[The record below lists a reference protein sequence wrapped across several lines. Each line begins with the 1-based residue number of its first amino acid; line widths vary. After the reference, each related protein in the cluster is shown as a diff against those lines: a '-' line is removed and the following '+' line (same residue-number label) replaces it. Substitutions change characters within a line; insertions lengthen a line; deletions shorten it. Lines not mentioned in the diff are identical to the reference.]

1 MIQERLKALRAE
13 MEKRGITVYVVPTA
27 DFHES
32 EYVGDHFKARKFITG
47 FTGSAGTAVITL
59 DEAGLWTDGRYFV
72 QAENQLK
79 DSTVTLYRMGEE
91 GVPTVDEFVKDRLK
105 EGGCLGFDGRVV
117 NGTWGGKL
125 EKIAAEKNVSMHVT
139 EDLIDLIWEDRP
151 ALSKQPLFIL
161 EEKYSGK
168 STADKIADLRKAM
181 KENGADVHILTSL
194 YDIAWL
200 LNIRG
205 NDIDYV
211 PVVLSYLVLNET
223 ECIWFLQEEVVD
235 DKIRAYL
242 EENHI
247 TTKPYDAI
255 YDYVPEIP
263 AMFEALTVR
272 EHIEYVKRAYNSD
285 ITEEEID
292 ALLTRFELLDKQ
304 EKLGNELSKGMMQK
318 VSICCA
324 LAIHPKVVMLDEPM
338 VGLDPAAIKE
348 LKEVVLE
355 LKEKG
360 CTILI
365 STHMLEMVKDLW
377 DVMFVMEQGK
387 IIATFNKNEIA
398 DKDIEELFFEVTEPK
413 TGGEEHE

>member
-1 MIQERLKALRAE
+1 MLEIKELTKYYGKNLAVDQVTFTVPNGQVRVLLGPDGSGNSTIYKSIAGLLRYQGE
-13 MEKRGITVYVVPTA
+13 IRIKGIPA
-27 DFHES
+27 RQIPA
-32 EYVGDHFKARKFITG
+32 KRKF
-47 FTGSAGTAVITL
+47 A
-59 DEAGLWTDGRYFV
+59 
-72 QAENQLK
+72 
-79 DSTVTLYRMGEE
+79 
-91 GVPTVDEFVKDRLK
+91 
-105 EGGCLGFDGRVV
+105 
-117 NGTWGGKL
+117 
-125 EKIAAEKNVSMHVT
+125 
-139 EDLIDLIWEDRP
+139 
-151 ALSKQPLFIL
+151 
-161 EEKYSGK
+161 
-168 STADKIADLRKAM
+168 
-181 KENGADVHILTSL
+181 
-194 YDIAWL
+194 
-200 LNIRG
+200 
-205 NDIDYV
+205 
-211 PVVLSYLVLNET
+211 
-223 ECIWFLQEEVVD
+223 
-235 DKIRAYL
+235 
-242 EENHI
+242 
-247 TTKPYDAI
+247 
-255 YDYVPEIP
+255 YVPEIP
-263 AMFEALTVR
+263 NMFDALTVR

-377 DVMFVMEQGK
+377 DMMFVMEQGK
-387 IIATFNKNEIA
+387 IIATFNKKEIA